1 MIQHILRSFSVNRRR
16 CITAFQVLLA
26 GIFFFAGIK
35 MLNHLY
41 WQEEDWER
49 ILFHDFYEQTENID
63 HIYLGSSH
71 VFCALNPEILDQR
84 NGKNNFNMATSGQ
97 SLMGSYYLLKEADK
111 HNKIEKVYLEL
122 YYTCSTG
129 GQGDY
134 RSKESVQ
141 ISWRTT
147 DYMKTSLLKL
157 DALLHMNPKEYYIDA
172 LLPFVRYREHL
183 LEDSWIQGRIDYKRT
198 GNYKNYIYIDG
209 MTEYREKGY
218 YATAREFTNLLCARE
233 RGPKEMYLT
242 EDAEKYLRKIIEY
255 CQKKEI
261 PIVLY
266 SNPMYEILPMST
278 ENYDSYVDEI
288 RKTAAEYSVPYYDF
302 NMAKEEYLPVQ
313 TPEYFM
319 DAGHLNSRGAELYTD
334 FFHRVVSARPEENAE
349 YFYQSYQEK
358 LETAEPKVYGL
369 YNYIVGEAEQQL
381 NATPDKNI
389 KMVIAA
395 TQSDEIECQIFLTP
409 VDGERY
415 MLQDFSTNKEF
426 NISSQEHGTCEVIWR
441 NIEKKD
447 EAETIEIQY

>member
-1 MIQHILRSFSVNRRR
+1 MIQHILQIFSFNKKR
-16 CITAFQVLLA
+16 CITTFQVLLA
-26 GIFFFAGIK
+26 GILFLAGIK

-49 ILFHDFYEQTENID
+49 ILFHNFYEQKENID
-63 HIYLGSSH
+63 NIYLGSSH
-71 VFCALNPEILDQR
+71 VFCALDPEILDQR

-97 SLMGSYYLLKEADK
+97 SLMGSYYLLREADR

-147 DYMKTSLLKL
+147 DYMKASLLKL

-172 LLPFVRYREHL
+172 LMPFVRYREHL
-183 LEDSWIQGRIDYKRT
+183 TEAAWIQDRIDHKRT
-198 GNYKNYIYIDG
+198 GNYKNYIYVDG
-209 MTEYREKGY
+209 TIEYRDKGY

-233 RGPKEMYLT
+233 RNPKEMYLT
-242 EDAEKYLRKIIEY
+242 KDAEDYLRKIIEY
-255 CQKKEI
+255 CRKKEI

-266 SNPMYEILPMST
+266 SNPMYEIQPIST
-278 ENYDSYVDEI
+278 ENYDNYVDGI
-288 RKTAAEYSVPYYDF
+288 RKIAAEYGIPYYDF
-302 NMAKEEYLPVQ
+302 NLAREEYLPIQ
-313 TPEYFM
+313 NPGYFM
-319 DAGHLNSRGAELYTD
+319 DAGHLNTKGAEIYTD
-334 FFHRVVSARPEENAE
+334 FFHQVVSAPPEENTE

-369 YNYIVGEAEQQL
+369 YSYIMNEEEQQPSG
-381 NATPDKNI
+381 TPDKNI

-395 TQSDEIECQIFLTP
+395 TQSDKIECQIFLTP
-409 VDGERY
+409 VDEERY
-415 MLQDFSTNKEF
+415 MLQDFSSDKEF
-426 NISSQEHGTCEVIWR
+426 SISPQEHGTCEVIWR
-441 NIEKKD
+441 NADDSLEIKNL
-447 EAETIEIQY
+447 EIQY